1 MNEDRFLISKYMK
14 EFINNID
21 KIIINIPN
29 KERVIK
35 DKLYITS
42 YNILYL
48 IYKANYTSNKS
59 IRYNIC
65 LDILANINML
75 DYYLER
81 CYMNKYLSKK
91 QVLSR
96 IEKLTTITKMIYGW
110 MNK

>member
-35 DKLYITS
+35 DKLYTTS

-48 IYKANYTSNKS
+48 IYKA
-59 IRYNIC
+59 
-65 LDILANINML
+65 L
-75 DYYLER
+75 
-81 CYMNKYLSKK
+81 
-91 QVLSR
+91 
-96 IEKLTTITKMIYGW
+96 
-110 MNK
+110 

>member
-1 MNEDRFLISKYMK
+1 MKEDRFLISKYMK

-59 IRYNIC
+59 IRRKFC
-65 LDILANINML
+65 KK
-75 DYYLER
+75 R
-81 CYMNKYLSKK
+81 KY
-91 QVLSR
+91 R
-96 IEKLTTITKMIYGW
+96 
-110 MNK
+110 

>member
-35 DKLYITS
+35 DKMYTTS

-48 IYKANYTSNKS
+48 IYKANYTCNKS

-81 CYMNKYLSKK
+81 CYTNRYLSKK

-96 IEKLTTITKMIYGW
+96 IDKLTIITKMIYGW

>member
-14 EFINNID
+14 DFINNID
-21 KIIINIPN
+21 KVIINIPN
-29 KERVIK
+29 KDRVIK

-48 IYKANYTSNKS
+48 IYKANYSNNKI

-75 DYYLER
+75 DFYLER
-81 CYMNKYLSKK
+81 CYVNKYLSKK

-96 IEKLTTITKMIYGW
+96 IDKLSIIIKMVYGW

>member
-1 MNEDRFLISKYMK
+1 MNEDKFLISKYMK

-21 KIIINIPN
+21 KVIINIPN

-48 IYKANYTSNKS
+48 IYKANYMINK
-59 IRYNIC
+59 IVRYNIC

-81 CYMNKYLSKK
+81 CYINKFLSKK

-96 IEKLTTITKMIYGW
+96 IEKLTVITKMVYGW